1 MSEQMG
7 LTFRRGEPGSA
18 APSGWTDIR
27 GVIRRG
33 AAEDRFPPDSR
44 TLLAVRGETAVAR
57 LAMGTRDDFA
67 GAPGR
72 TGYVGWYEASDRE
85 TGAALLR
92 RACDDL
98 FAEGA
103 KRVVGPMNGTTWHR
117 YRLVV
122 PDSDSRKL
130 PGDVPFL
137 SEPVNPIEYPLH
149 FESAGFE
156 PHLEYES
163 RIIREPQR
171 DPEVFQ
177 AAVRLDGF
185 GVTVRGIDLDRF
197 EEALVALHELSV
209 IAFASN
215 PYFSPTGLDE
225 FTAMNRAVRPL
236 VDPALVRLAWGV
248 DGELLGFVFAFMDP
262 LSAGPRV
269 ILKTLVTH
277 VDAQG
282 VGLGGLLTDAIN
294 RAAAERGASVIHAL
308 MQASNFSTRISNR
321 RESEI
326 FRRYRL
332 YIAEPG

>member
-1 MSEQMG
+1 MSEPMG
-7 LTFRRGEPGSA
+7 VTFIRGERGSA
-18 APSGWTDIR
+18 VPPGWMDIR
-27 GVIRRG
+27 GVVRRG
-33 AAEDRFPPDSR
+33 AAEDRFPADSR
-44 TLLAVRGETAVAR
+44 TLLASRGEEAVAR

-72 TGYVGWYEASDRE
+72 TGYVGWYEASD
-85 TGAALLR
+85 GKSGVALLR
-92 RACDDL
+92 RAVEEL

-103 KRVVGPMNGTTWHR
+103 VRVVGPLNGTTWHR
-117 YRLVV
+117 YRLVI

-130 PGDVPFL
+130 PGDVPFF

-149 FESAGFE
+149 FESAGFD

-171 DPEVFQ
+171 DPGVFQ
-177 AAVRLDGF
+177 AAVRLEGL

-197 EEALVALHELSV
+197 EEELVALHQLS
-209 IAFASN
+209 ILAFADN
-215 PYFSPTGLDE
+215 PYFSPIGLDE

-236 VDPALVRLAWGV
+236 VDPALVRLARGL
-248 DGELLGFVFAFMDP
+248 DDELLGFVFAFMDP
-262 LSAGPRV
+262 LATSPRV
-269 ILKTLVTH
+269 ILKTLVSH
-277 VDAQG
+277 PDARAM
-282 VGLGGLLTDAIN
+282 GLGGLLTDAIN

-308 MQASNFSTRISNR
+308 MQASNFSTRISSR
-321 RESEI
+321 RESEL

>member
-1 MSEQMG
+1 MG
-7 LTFRRGEPGSA
+7 LTFIRGEPGSA
-18 APSGWTDIR
+18 APTGWKDIS

-33 AAEDRFPPDSR
+33 AAEDRFPADSR
-44 TLLAVRGETAVAR
+44 TMLAFRGEEVVAR

-67 GAPGR
+67 GAQGR

-85 TGAALLR
+85 AGVALLR
-92 RACDDL
+92 RALEEL

-103 KRVVGPMNGTTWHR
+103 KRVVGPLNGTTWHR
-117 YRLVV
+117 YRLVI
-122 PDSDSRKL
+122 PDSEGRKL

-137 SEPVNPIEYPLH
+137 SEPGNPIEYPLH

-177 AAVRLDGF
+177 AAVRLDSL
-185 GVTVRGIDLDRF
+185 GVTIRGIDMDRF
-197 EEALVALHELSV
+197 EEELVALHQLSV
-209 IAFASN
+209 IAFAEN
-215 PYFSPTGLDE
+215 PYFSPIGLDE

-236 VDPALVRLAWGV
+236 VDPALVRLAWGL

-262 LSAGPRV
+262 LATGPRV
-269 ILKTLVTH
+269 ILKTLVSH
-277 VDAQG
+277 PDARAM
-282 VGLGGLLTDAIN
+282 GLGGLLTDAIN

-308 MQASNFSTRISNR
+308 MQASNFSTRISSR
-321 RESEI
+321 RDSEL

-332 YIAEPG
+332 YVAEPG